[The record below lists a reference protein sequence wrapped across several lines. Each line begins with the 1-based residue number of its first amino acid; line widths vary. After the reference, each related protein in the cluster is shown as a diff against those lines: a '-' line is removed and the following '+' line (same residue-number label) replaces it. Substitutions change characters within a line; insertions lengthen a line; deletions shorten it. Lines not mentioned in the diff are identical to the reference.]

1 MINLEVKTKLS
12 TSEVCNRLKSFFG
25 EGGLGLK
32 ITEETQSCLSFEGG
46 GGYVITTVCKE
57 GKQTQINLKS
67 MEWEIQVKN
76 FAASLS

>member
-12 TSEVCNRLKSFFG
+12 TPEVCNRLKAFFG

-32 ITEETQSCLSFEGG
+32 ITEQTQSCLSFEGG
-46 GGYVITTVCKE
+46 GGYVNATVCKE
-57 GKQTQINLKS
+57 ENQTQISLLS

-76 FAASLS
+76 FAARLS